1 MWYQM
6 ADPKS
11 GNTRLAS
18 PGQDQ
23 QHQLQRDML
32 EAQQDTNALLR
43 DLIGEIK
50 TLRSVMENG
59 NG

>member
-6 ADPKS
+6 ADSKS
-11 GNTRLAS
+11 GIPRLA
-18 PGQDQ
+18 PVGQDQ

-43 DLIGEIK
+43 DLISEIK